1 VSPAPVGSPTGAAVS
16 ALRPVVD
23 EVVTRAGFVLD
34 EVDVRP
40 AGRRLVVR
48 VTVEPPEVPGVDDG
62 PAGGVD
68 LDAVA
73 RLSRD
78 VSAAVD
84 ARESDDPTVRDALA
98 GAYTLEVST
107 PGTDRPLTEPRHWQ
121 RAWLRRVAVTLA
133 GGETLAARVGGVS
146 TPDDGPAAVTL
157 AVGKDLRTVSLADV
171 TRAGVE
177 VEFKPA
183 PDAEVE
189 ALRAARRGGT
199 GPDVEEEQ

>member
-1 VSPAPVGSPTGAAVS
+1 MSPAPVGSPTGAAVS

-73 RLSRD
+73 QLSRD

-133 GGETLAARVGGVS
+133 DGETLTARIGGVS
-146 TPDDGPAAVTL
+146 TPDDGPASVTL

-183 PDAEVE
+183 PDAEVD
-189 ALRAARRGGT
+189 ALRAARRDGT